1 VSDAG
6 HGGPSDAGYAVLSAI
21 AARRSISRVRD
32 GEVPPAAIREMLAAA
47 VAAPNHHLT
56 VPWRFVVLAG
66 DARRVVGEA
75 HALAVAR
82 AKPDLPAAGLQKEAA
97 RLERAP
103 VVIACA
109 CAAPERDDPVQAR
122 EDRDAVAA
130 GVQNILLAAEARGL
144 AAMWRTGAMV
154 DEPEVHEALELEPGD
169 RIVAFVYVGL
179 PAGPPPERARPRIHP
194 DAVTTWL

>member
-1 VSDAG
+1 VSDPG
-6 HGGPSDAGYAVLSAI
+6 HAVLAAI
-21 AARRSISRVRD
+21 ARRRSINRVGD
-32 GEVPPAAIREMLAAA
+32 GEVPRQAIRELLAAA

-56 VPWRFVVLAG
+56 APWRFVVVTG
-66 DARRVVGEA
+66 DARRAVGEA
-75 HALAVAR
+75 HARAVAR
-82 AKPDLPAAGLQKEAA
+82 RKPDLPAAGLEKEAA

-154 DEPEVHEALELEPGD
+154 DEPEVWEALELEPGD
-169 RIVAFVYVGL
+169 RIVAFVYIGH
-179 PAGPPPERARPRIHP
+179 PAGPPPERAGPRIHP

>member
-6 HGGPSDAGYAVLSAI
+6 HEVLVAI
-21 AARRSISRVRD
+21 AGRRSISRPGD
-32 GEVPPAAIREMLAAA
+32 GEVPPEAVRELLAAA

-56 VPWRFVVLAG
+56 EPWRFVVLAG

-75 HALAVAR
+75 HARAVAR
-82 AKPDLPAAGLQKEAA
+82 AKPDLPAAGLEKEAA

-169 RIVAFVYVGL
+169 RIVAFVYLGR

>member
-32 GEVPPAAIREMLAAA
+32 GEIPPAAIREMLAAA

-66 DARRVVGEA
+66 DARRTVGEA
-75 HALAVAR
+75 HARAVAR
-82 AKPDLPAAGLQKEAA
+82 AKPDLPAAGLEKEAA

-109 CAAPERDDPVQAR
+109 CAAPERDDPVLAR

-130 GVQNILLAAEARGL
+130 GVQNLLLAAEARGL

>member
-1 VSDAG
+1 VSDPG
-6 HGGPSDAGYAVLSAI
+6 HAVLAAI
-21 AARRSISRVRD
+21 ARRRSINRVGD
-32 GEVPPAAIREMLAAA
+32 GEVPRQAIRELLAAA

-56 VPWRFVVLAG
+56 APWRFVVVTG
-66 DARRVVGEA
+66 DARRAVGEA
-75 HALAVAR
+75 HARAVAR
-82 AKPDLPAAGLQKEAA
+82 RKPDLPAAGLEKEAA

-103 VVIACA
+103 AVIACA
-109 CAAPERDDPVQAR
+109 CAAPERGDPVQAR

-154 DEPEVHEALELEPGD
+154 DEPEVWEALELEPGD
-169 RIVAFVYVGL
+169 RIVAFVYIGH
-179 PAGPPPERARPRIHP
+179 PAGPPPERAGPRIHP